1 MAETSDDA
9 DICGAELRKS
19 DDVCSRPAGAGR
31 PVDSGPCWQ
40 HVGRTQRA
48 SDAARLL
55 PRLFSAVLSRTAS
68 ERAIRFARQAGA
80 AREGGT
86 GRSGFL
92 SWHAETHSLGI
103 GLAAGFYYGA
113 TGDKRLMAAIVGIA
127 LAAERGQTALDPKIA
142 EDIRQE
148 PHYALAGVV
157 PGYMLGFLATHGYL
171 PDQFPIPGSN
181 ELVRWLIVNG
191 WLLLG

>member
-1 MAETSDDA
+1 MTDDAA
-9 DICGAELRKS
+9 DICGAALT
-19 DDVCSRPAGAGR
+19 DDDGVCSRPAGAGR

-48 SDAARLL
+48 SDTARLL

-68 ERAIRFARQAGA
+68 RRAIRFARQAGA
-80 AREGGT
+80 PREGGT
-86 GRSGFL
+86 DRSGFL
-92 SWHAETHSLGI
+92 SYHAETHSLGI

-113 TGDKRLMAAIVGIA
+113 TGDKQLMAAIVGIA
-127 LAAERGQTALDPKIA
+127 LAAERGQTALDPKIV
-142 EDIRQE
+142 EDIRSE

-157 PGYMLGFLATHGYL
+157 PGYMLGFFASVGYF

-191 WLLLG
+191 HLLLG